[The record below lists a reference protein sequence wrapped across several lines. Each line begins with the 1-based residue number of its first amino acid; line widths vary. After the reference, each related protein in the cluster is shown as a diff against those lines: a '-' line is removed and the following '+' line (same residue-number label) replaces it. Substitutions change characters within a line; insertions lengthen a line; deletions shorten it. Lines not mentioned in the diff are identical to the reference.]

1 MTTSEEAAWK
11 AKKQQQREAFLTRLA
26 SRPRWHGYGPKQAT
40 DPRKRRAM
48 EETGRYLG
56 ERRDV

>member
-1 MTTSEEAAWK
+1 MTEKSP
-11 AKKQQQREAFLTRLA
+11 QQGIKIVIVQDKP
-26 SRPRWHGYGPKQAT
+26 SYRPHWWDHGPKQAT

>member
-1 MTTSEEAAWK
+1 MSEKAARQGIK
-11 AKKQQQREAFLTRLA
+11 IVIVPD
-26 SRPRWHGYGPKQAT
+26 RPDWWDYGPKQAT
-40 DPRKRRAM
+40 DPRKRQAM